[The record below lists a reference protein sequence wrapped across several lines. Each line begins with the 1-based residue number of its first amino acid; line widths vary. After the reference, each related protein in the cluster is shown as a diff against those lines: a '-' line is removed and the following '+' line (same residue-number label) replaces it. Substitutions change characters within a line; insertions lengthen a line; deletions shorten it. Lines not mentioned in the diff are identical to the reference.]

1 MRCYRKGIVIVFS
14 LLSLLFFFMGF
25 YSSEGPANHSI
36 SKLIF
41 SDAISIFLLNSF
53 NVLVWFIIS
62 LIGISP
68 IMILKSIFGM
78 GAGWHAL
85 SISPFMYYGSS
96 FVHGFLEWLV
106 CLLVFMFTVEHL
118 VHLLAYFRKEII
130 YEQLKQFY
138 WRTVKKT
145 IPMVLLILLAAAFIE
160 VYVSNRLLIY
170 FQSL

>member
-1 MRCYRKGIVIVFS
+1 MRCYRKSIVVVFS

-25 YSSEGPANHSI
+25 YSSEEPANHSI
-36 SKLIF
+36 NKLIF
-41 SDAISIFLLNSF
+41 IDAITIFLLNSA

-62 LIGISP
+62 LMGVSP
-68 IMILKSIFGM
+68 ILILKSIFGM

-106 CLLVFMFTVEHL
+106 CLLVFIFTVEHL
-118 VHLLAYFRKEII
+118 AHLISYIRKKIT

-138 WRTVKKT
+138 WKTVKKT
-145 IPMVLLILLAAAFIE
+145 IPAVLLILLAAAFIE